1 MHAIIYARVST
12 RDQAASGLGIEAQI
26 ARCRAWAEYRGYQVT
41 EVVSENGVSGTLAPD
56 ARPGLGRAL
65 HALTAGQAD
74 ALVVAKLD
82 RLGRDVADV
91 LALAD
96 TAERQGWSLA
106 VLDLDLDTSTPG
118 GRLVLTMF
126 AALARWERDIIAER
140 TSAALQALKRRG
152 KRLGRPVEQ
161 SPTARR
167 RIEQLRQ
174 SGLSMAATAVA
185 LNAEGIP
192 TARGGRWHGSTV
204 ASLERSATLDA
215 EAGAGRNPRNGRPA
229 PPGGAHRPA
238 SRPDGTRPGF
248 SAPGVRGRIKR
259 SIVVPS
265 HRATVTPAGGPRPG
279 LRRVTVNER
288 DS

>member
-1 MHAIIYARVST
+1 MVSPCALYTIRVVICTREPDGPPPGETPLHAIIYARVST

-140 TSAALQALKRRG
+140 TSAALPALKRRG

-161 SPTARR
+161 S
-167 RIEQLRQ
+167 
-174 SGLSMAATAVA
+174 
-185 LNAEGIP
+185 P

>member
-140 TSAALQALKRRG
+140 TSAALRWADVEFRGDGSARATVRRS
-152 KRLGRPVEQ
+152 KTDQ
-161 SPTARR
+161 
-167 RIEQLRQ
+167 
-174 SGLSMAATAVA
+174 
-185 LNAEGIP
+185 
-192 TARGGRWHGSTV
+192 
-204 ASLERSATLDA
+204 
-215 EAGAGRNPRNGRPA
+215 AGAGAVQYIGPDAAEALRAIQPRDGFAGAARVFRLKSGRGVSNRIAAAAKAAGLEGAYSGHSPRIGMAVDLTRAGTPTSAVQVAGRWASDRMPA
-229 PPGGAHRPA
+229 YYCRGETAGRGAVA
-238 SRPDGTRPGF
+238 TYY
-248 SAPGVRGRIKR
+248 GR
-259 SIVVPS
+259 
-265 HRATVTPAGGPRPG
+265 
-279 LRRVTVNER
+279 
-288 DS
+288 